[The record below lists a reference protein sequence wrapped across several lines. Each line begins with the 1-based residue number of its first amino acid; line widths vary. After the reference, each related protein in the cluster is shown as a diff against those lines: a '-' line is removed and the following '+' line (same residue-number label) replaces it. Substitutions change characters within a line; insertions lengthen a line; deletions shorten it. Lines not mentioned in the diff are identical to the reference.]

1 MPVVCIPAIGPPTVL
16 IDMTCFFWGNYK

>member
-16 IDMTCFFWGNYK
+16 IDMTCIFWGNYK